1 VDILTFIAILVVGGP
16 IAQAIARRISRRPE
30 RGAVELGQALE
41 QTERRLED
49 TERHLADTQDRLAEV
64 EERLDFAER
73 LLARQQAREQLG
85 P

>member
-1 VDILTFIAILVVGGP
+1 MDIFTFIAILIVGGP
-16 IAQAIARRISRRPE
+16 IAKAVARRISRPPE
-30 RGAVELGQALE
+30 AGSAELGEALE

-49 TERHLADTQDRLAEV
+49 TERQLVDTQDRLAEV

-73 LLARQQAREQLG
+73 LLARQKAREQLG